1 MELKVHFKLK
11 LTISG
16 VIMGQLMVLVAD
28 AKMFILFTIN
38 VGVITIMPCVPLKQ
52 LMLFQIFQLV
62 SILYIKG
69 D

>member
-1 MELKVHFKLK
+1 MELKIHFKLK
-11 LTISG
+11 LTTSG

-52 LMLFQIFQLV
+52 
-62 SILYIKG
+62 
-69 D
+69 